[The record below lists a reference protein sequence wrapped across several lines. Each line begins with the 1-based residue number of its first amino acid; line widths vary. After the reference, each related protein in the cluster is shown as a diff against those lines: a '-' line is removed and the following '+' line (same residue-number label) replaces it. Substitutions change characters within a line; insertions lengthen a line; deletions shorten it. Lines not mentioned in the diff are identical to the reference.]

1 MRGEETVKSIKPHW
15 DLETPPRA
23 WGREREIIGY
33 FPIDHTKSIPK
44 THKQGKMQAKMEKMS
59 NFYKLIE
66 KFINY
71 LNML

>member
-1 MRGEETVKSIKPHW
+1 MRGEELYPEKLCHDGV
-15 DLETPPRA
+15 ETPPRA